1 MTENASG
8 HTAHTDVGAY
18 VLGVLDPATAERFE
32 EHLAGCDRCAAELE
46 ELMGLQPLLAGQRQE
61 AGVPAP
67 PEPALLERLLAATA
81 AERRTRRTRRLWLV
95 AAAFVLVAGGP
106 LATLGLAGD
115 DDTPRQ
121 TVSAARQMYA
131 HGEKIG
137 VTDPRTRAE
146 ATVSLE
152 RKPWGTHVALKL
164 SDVRGPLSCELV
176 AVGPRGEEQT
186 VTTWAVPKGGYGVP
200 GSGDDWSAKPLY
212 AYGGA
217 AFDRDE
223 ISRFV
228 VRTLDGRTLASIGV

>member
-18 VLGVLDPATAERFE
+18 VLGVLGPDAAERFE
-32 EHLAGCDRCAAELE
+32 EHLAGCARCAAELE
-46 ELMGLQPLLAGQRQE
+46 ELIGLQPLLAGQRAE
-61 AGVPAP
+61 VGAP
-67 PEPALLERLLAATA
+67 TPPGPALLARLLAETEAD
-81 AERRTRRTRRLWLV
+81 RRTRRSRRMWLV
-95 AAAFVLVAGGP
+95 AAAFALVVGGPVATLAVAG
-106 LATLGLAGD
+106 

-121 TVSAARQMYA
+121 TVSAAQEMYT

-137 VTDPRTRAE
+137 VTDPRTKAE

-164 SDVRGPLSCELV
+164 GDVRGPLSCELV

-186 VTTWAVPKGGYGVP
+186 VTTWAVPKGGYGIP
-200 GSGDDWSAKPLY
+200 GSGDGWSSKPLY
-212 AYGGA
+212 AHGGA